1 MKSGMETLKSTLSK
15 TDQDEPHSLHVEMSN
30 VAEGWQGVADQFA
43 LYVHKVREC
52 QHHRNF

>member
-1 MKSGMETLKSTLSK
+1 METLKSTLSK